1 MCDAAA
7 KILGLSDVISENDAL
22 YNADYAPT
30 GCYFSTSTGKLY
42 VNLHGNNRG
51 KCGSIRQCI
60 CNEPSEV
67 INQLCPNICGVG
79 TWGDVPGA
87 QSENASCPN
96 DRCPM
101 GTEGVVFNGNMDIN
115 PSSEALACKKC
126 QHGKFAAQKGIC
138 APCPIGYYGDVD
150 GSCKL
155 CVGDAFTSI
164 EGEKHCK
171 FCPDGKKVKRANLGS
186 LGCIYPNSSKTCEE
200 ISHNIGCEDDLTFT
214 YIGFVCLGLVLLGTC
229 YCVVKA
235 ATKKVEYVDADEH
248 SVAQWGSKKSVDASG
263 RLSNRQQEVE
273 ATAVAIEMSNGTTV
287 SVDRV
292 AVNNKV
298 NLIKLKLQW
307 KKLKENITAAAS
319 ADALVA
325 ALTDVK
331 NFICDLPPE
340 ITEFREKRKE
350 LVDVISNKKA
360 VSNLRKEIG
369 VVDIWTESVTAA
381 VDETL
386 MLMSA

>member
-1 MCDAAA
+1 M
-7 KILGLSDVISENDAL
+7 
-22 YNADYAPT
+22 
-30 GCYFSTSTGKLY
+30 
-42 VNLHGNNRG
+42 
-51 KCGSIRQCI
+51 
-60 CNEPSEV
+60 
-67 INQLCPNICGVG
+67 
-79 TWGDVPGA
+79 
-87 QSENASCPN
+87 
-96 DRCPM
+96 
-101 GTEGVVFNGNMDIN
+101 
-115 PSSEALACKKC
+115 
-126 QHGKFAAQKGIC
+126 
-138 APCPIGYYGDVD
+138 
-150 GSCKL
+150 
-155 CVGDAFTSI
+155 
-164 EGEKHCK
+164 
-171 FCPDGKKVKRANLGS
+171 
-186 LGCIYPNSSKTCEE
+186 
-200 ISHNIGCEDDLTFT
+200 
-214 YIGFVCLGLVLLGTC
+214 
-229 YCVVKA
+229 
-235 ATKKVEYVDADEH
+235 
-248 SVAQWGSKKSVDASG
+248 
-263 RLSNRQQEVE
+263 
-273 ATAVAIEMSNGTTV
+273 AIEMSNGTTV